1 MRRDTTQDK
10 TNYEMQV
17 TSLPPQAPTGLGP
30 PNLNASNLGFVITTG
45 SLCAEEEGA
54 CTSLPGGDEE
64 GTRTIEREG
73 RLFVLGERGAR

>member
-1 MRRDTTQDK
+1 M
-10 TNYEMQV
+10 
-17 TSLPPQAPTGLGP
+17 
-30 PNLNASNLGFVITTG
+30 NASNLGFVITTG